1 LSDRFHRLVQDGLL
15 ASAAT
20 VPTKSAVVAE
30 DGAATF
36 AELLAHAQS
45 FAAWL
50 QDEGLERG
58 DRVAV
63 FMENSLACV
72 TTMIGIWLSGGVV
85 VTVNPQTKADRVT
98 FILDDSGAKFLVAEG
113 PISAIAAEARE
124 DASVAPRLVRARAP
138 EGVAPDAVDFEG
150 IVEEAR
156 APHPS
161 GAIPSDLAALLYTSG
176 TTGTPKGVM
185 LTHQGLVFVT
195 ESIAE
200 YLRLERGDRILN
212 VLPLAFGYGL
222 SQVLLVTRLGATLLL
237 ERSFAYPAKT
247 LQRIEAEQATVVP
260 AIPTILATLASMFAD
275 KGRTYESVTRITNA
289 AAGLPPALHPPIR
302 KLFPN
307 ALLFRMYGQTECIRV
322 CYLEPELVDEK
333 PTSVGKAI
341 PGTEV
346 FLLDD
351 EGLPVPPGEVG
362 ILYVRGP
369 HVMPGYWKAPALTA
383 DMIKE
388 GRYEGDRVLCTHD
401 LFTVD
406 EVGDLYFV
414 SRSDEIIKTRGE
426 KVSPVHV
433 ENVLFSIDGVKEAAV
448 AGVPDDLLGEAITAY
463 VVAQEGVTL
472 DASEIL
478 RVCRAGLEAFAVP
491 HEIRF
496 VDDLPKTPSGKV
508 RRKDLV
514 A

>member
-1 LSDRFHRLVQDGLL
+1 MSVRFHRLVQDGLL
-15 ASAAT
+15 ASAET
-20 VPTKSAVVAE
+20 VPTKPAVVAE
-30 DGAATF
+30 DRSATF
-36 AELLAHAQS
+36 AKLLIDAHTL
-45 FAAWL
+45 AAWL
-50 QDEGLERG
+50 QDQGLERG

-72 TTMIGIWLSGGVV
+72 TTFLGVWLAGGVV
-85 VTVNPQTKADRVT
+85 VTVNAQTKADRLT
-98 FILDDSGAKFLVAEG
+98 FILDDSGAKFLISEG

-124 DASVAPRLVRARAP
+124 EAAITPRLVRARAP
-138 EGVAPDAVDFEG
+138 EGVAPAAVDFEL
-150 IVEEAR
+150 IVGEAR
-156 APHPS
+156 VPHPS
-161 GAIPSDLAALLYTSG
+161 PAIPSDLAALLYTSG
-176 TTGTPKGVM
+176 TTGSPKGVM

-200 YLRLERGDRILN
+200 YLRLGCHDRILN
-212 VLPLAFGYGL
+212 VLPLSFGYGL
-222 SQVLLVTRLGATLLL
+222 SQVLLATRLGATLLL

-289 AAGLPPALHPPIR
+289 AAGLPPALHVPIR

-307 ALLFRMYGQTECIRV
+307 SLLFRMYGQTECIRV
-322 CYLEPELVDEK
+322 CYLEPELVDQK

-341 PGTEV
+341 PGTEA

-351 EGLPVPPGEVG
+351 EGLSVQPGEVG
-362 ILYVRGP
+362 TLYVRGP
-369 HVMPGYWKAPALTA
+369 HVMPGYWNAPGLTA
-383 DMIKE
+383 EMIKE
-388 GRYEGDRVLCTHD
+388 GRYEGDSLLCTHD
-401 LFTVD
+401 LFTAD
-406 EVGDLYFV
+406 EDGDLYFV

-433 ENVLFSIDGVKEAAV
+433 ENVLFAIEGVKEAAV

-463 VVAQEGVTL
+463 VVADEGATL
-472 DASEIL
+472 EPTEIL
-478 RVCRAGLEAFAVP
+478 RVCREGLEAFAVP

-508 RRKDLV
+508 RRKSLV
-514 A
+514 P